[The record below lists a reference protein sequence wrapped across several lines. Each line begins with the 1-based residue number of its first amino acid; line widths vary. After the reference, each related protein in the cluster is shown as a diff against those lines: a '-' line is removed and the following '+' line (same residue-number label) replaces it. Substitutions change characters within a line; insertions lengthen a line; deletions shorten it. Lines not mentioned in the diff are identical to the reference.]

1 MHLAA
6 RRYASGARTLVTP
19 GAEPCLTGMHWLDPV
34 TAALETAPAPV
45 DVFFRDDDAGW
56 GTDRLLAL
64 LDVFAPH
71 DLPLDLAVIP
81 TALDDALAAELLY
94 RVAAQRLY
102 LHQHGYAHRNHEPNG
117 RKYEFGPHRSLT
129 QQRRDIEAGAARLE
143 ELLGDAPEPIFTP
156 PWNRCTADTG
166 QALVEL
172 GFLVLSRESRA
183 EPLGIDRL
191 QEVPVS
197 VDWVKPDAIDRLAR
211 AIGAGG
217 RVGVM
222 FHHAEMDADGRAR
235 AGELLALL
243 AGDARVH
250 AAPILGAPRRD
261 VAARGSLEA

>member
-1 MHLAA
+1 MD
-6 RRYASGARTLVTP
+6 
-19 GAEPCLTGMHWLDPV
+19 WLDPV
-34 TAALETAPAPV
+34 SAALDAAPAPV

-64 LDVFAPH
+64 LDVFARQ

-81 TALDDALAAELLY
+81 AALDDALAAELLY

-102 LHQHGYAHRNHEPNG
+102 LHQHGYAHQNHEPNG
-117 RKYEFGPHRSLT
+117 RKYEFGPRRSPT

-143 ELLGDAPEPIFTP
+143 ELLGNATEPIFTP

-166 QALVEL
+166 RALVEL

-191 QEVPVS
+191 QEVPIS
-197 VDWVKPDAIDRLAR
+197 VDWKKTHAIARLAR
-211 AIGAGG
+211 AIADGG

-222 FHHAEMDADGRAR
+222 FHHAEMDDAGLAR
-235 AGELLALL
+235 AQELLTLL
-243 AGDARVH
+243 ASHDRVR
-250 AAPILGAPRRD
+250 AAPILG
-261 VAARGSLEA
+261 